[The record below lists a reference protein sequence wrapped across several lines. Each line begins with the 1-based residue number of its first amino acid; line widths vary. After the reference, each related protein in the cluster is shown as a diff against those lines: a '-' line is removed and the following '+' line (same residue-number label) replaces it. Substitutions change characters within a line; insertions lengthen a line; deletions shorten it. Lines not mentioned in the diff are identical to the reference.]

1 MSVLSR
7 TLLTFKKRHRTSD
20 ALLTR
25 PAKAIY
31 VTLLLTEENL
41 MSRHFSF
48 DERTYDYL
56 LKTSVRQTDVARRLR
71 EETQKLP
78 QAQMQIG
85 PDQGQFLQ
93 LLVQLMQATKTLEVG
108 VFTGYSSLWVA
119 TGLPEDGRIVA
130 CDVSEEFTAIARRY
144 WKEAGIDHKINLQ
157 LRPALETLD
166 ELLANGNA
174 ETFDFA
180 FIDADKTN
188 YDNYYERSLK
198 LVRRRGLIAI
208 DNTIWSGRV
217 ADPQVTDADTLAIRK
232 LNEKLLSDERVALSM
247 LTVGDG
253 LTLAM
258 KR

>member
-1 MSVLSR
+1 MARR
-7 TLLTFKKRHRTSD
+7 TLD
-20 ALLTR
+20 IDDLLHQYVLDHTAAEH
-25 PAKAIY
+25 PAQRK
-31 VTLLLTEENL
+31 
-41 MSRHFSF
+41 
-48 DERTYDYL
+48 
-56 LKTSVRQTDVARRLR
+56 LR
-71 EETQKLP
+71 EATASHRHAGMQISPE
-78 QAQMQIG
+78 QAQFM
-85 PDQGQFLQ
+85 Q
-93 LLVQLMQATKTLEVG
+93 LLVKLIGARRAIEVG
-108 VFTGYSSLWVA
+108 VFTGYSALSVA
-119 TGLPEDGRIVA
+119 LALPDDGLLLA

-217 ADPQVTDADTLAIRK
+217 ADPQATDADTLAIRN
-232 LNEKLLSDERVALSM
+232 LNEKLHGDERVALSM

>member
-1 MSVLSR
+1 
-7 TLLTFKKRHRTSD
+7 
-20 ALLTR
+20 
-25 PAKAIY
+25 
-31 VTLLLTEENL
+31 

-56 LKTSVRQTDVARRLR
+56 VTTSVRETEVAERLR

-78 QAQMQIG
+78 MAQMQIS
-85 PDQGQFLQ
+85 PDQGQFMQ
-93 LLVQLMQATKTLEVG
+93 LLVQLIKARKTLEVG

-119 TGLPEDGRIVA
+119 LGLPDDGRIVA
-130 CDVSEEFTAIARRY
+130 CDVSEEYTAIARRY
-144 WKEAGIDHKINLQ
+144 WQEAGVAQKIDLH

-166 ELLANGNA
+166 DLLTKGEAG
-174 ETFDFA
+174 TFDFA
-180 FIDADKTN
+180 FIDADKSN
-188 YDNYYERSLK
+188 YENYYERALR
-198 LVRRRGLIAI
+198 LVRTGGLIAI

-217 ADPQVTDADTLAIRK
+217 ADPNEKDADTVAIRK
-232 LNEKLLSDERVALSM
+232 LNEKLLDDRRVALSM

>member
-1 MSVLSR
+1 
-7 TLLTFKKRHRTSD
+7 
-20 ALLTR
+20 
-25 PAKAIY
+25 
-31 VTLLLTEENL
+31 

-48 DERTYDYL
+48 DERTYGYL
-56 LKTSVRQTDVARRLR
+56 VNTSVRETDVARRLR

-93 LLVQLMQATKTLEVG
+93 LLVQLIQAKKTLEVG

-119 TGLPEDGRIVA
+119 TGLPDHGRVVA
-130 CDVSEEFTAIARRY
+130 CDVSEEYTSIARRY
-144 WKEAGIDHKINLQ
+144 WKEAGVDHKIDLQ

-166 ELLANGNA
+166 KLLVSGGA

-180 FIDADKTN
+180 FIDADKSN
-188 YDNYYERSLK
+188 YDNYYERILR
-198 LVRRRGLIAI
+198 LVRRGGVVAI

-217 ADPQVTDADTLAIRK
+217 ANPEETDSDTVAIRK
-232 LNEKLLSDERVALSM
+232 LNEKLHRDERVALSM

-258 KR
+258 RR

>member
-1 MSVLSR
+1 
-7 TLLTFKKRHRTSD
+7 
-20 ALLTR
+20 
-25 PAKAIY
+25 
-31 VTLLLTEENL
+31 

-56 LKTSVRQTDVARRLR
+56 LKTSVRQTDVANRLR

-93 LLVQLMQATKTLEVG
+93 LLVQLIQATKTLEVG

-119 TGLPEDGRIVA
+119 TGLAEDGRIVA
-130 CDVSEEFTAIARRY
+130 CDVSEEFTSIARRY
-144 WKEAGIDHKINLQ
+144 WKEAGVDHKIDLQ